1 MVAESG
7 VLAAGLPRVSGA
19 NETALGRPVGN
30 VISSWKLTSDPYHE
44 METMARV
51 VTVFKPFFQ

>member
-19 NETALGRPVGN
+19 NETALGRPVGI
-30 VISSWKLTSDPYHE
+30 VISFWKLTSD
-44 METMARV
+44 V
-51 VTVFKPFFQ
+51 VE